1 MNNQSKHSVITENE
15 SDNAKSIQKE
25 STKNR
30 RLLFLVVV
38 VCIVIISVLF
48 LNFLFIMLSCFPEIL
63 EYCFGI
69 ELKGGLDYSQRVE
82 SSIISS
88 GITIIGVVITVW
100 TGLNIVNILDK
111 RYFDNLEQ
119 NVSNLNVKVTK
130 LNDEAKKYSGKFE
143 ELNNNVSKLNRE
155 AENYQKKFLSLKREL
170 TKFNLELKR
179 QENERKN
186 AQIRTDK
193 MRLLQE
199 MYITLSDESTKILIK
214 KIESDRS
221 DIPYLKLVE
230 IEQKYR
236 SVYQAHQD
244 KFFMN
249 YQLIKIANEG
259 IGLAQEIIQTNT
271 KNYNRTL
278 EVYLNYRIAEF
289 NFYKGYCVNI
299 ERKECYENSIKIYYK
314 YYSDFGAQVPKFVDN
329 FVYLKNSFVK
339 FYVADENRTITA
351 YMCNSIGE
359 SYSKIIQI
367 KNELIKNNLCS
378 IIDIQEMERKA
389 VFYCLCA
396 NYLVA
401 KSVYKRNF
409 GCVLER
415 VYGICSEHKDEI
427 LRIYSDALNLDANN
441 INNFIN
447 LLSAYRKIIYKDIHI
462 LDLPEPDV
470 GALQLCDNINSF
482 SELWKKTPIND
493 RNEARQFL
501 NLLHI
506 FAKRAKTLHARSY
519 VGFEYECFYYCVIS
533 LISLSDHNGSTIDD
547 DSKNLRQYISFAEE
561 NLEILQMLKPNSV
574 EYESAENN
582 PIKNLQYN
590 ISLLKE
596 ELNGLKSTEN

>member
-1 MNNQSKHSVITENE
+1 MNKQSKHHVTIENE
-15 SDNAKSIQKE
+15 SDNAKSIKKE

-119 NVSNLNVKVTK
+119 DVSNLNAKVTQ
-130 LNDEAKKYSGKFE
+130 LNQEATDYKNKIFS
-143 ELNNNVSKLNRE
+143 LNN
-155 AENYQKKFLSLKREL
+155 EL
-170 TKFNLELKR
+170 ER
-179 QENERKN
+179 QENERKK

-199 MYITLSDESTKILIK
+199 MYITLSDESTKILIT
-214 KIESDRS
+214 KIESDKS

-249 YQLIKIANEG
+249 YQLIKIADEG
-259 IGLAQEIIQTNT
+259 IGLAQEVIQTNT
-271 KNYNRTL
+271 KNDNRTL

-299 ERKECYENSIKIYYK
+299 ERKECYENSIKIYFD
-314 YYSDFGAQVPKFVDN
+314 YYSDFGAQVPKFDDN
-329 FVYLKNSFVK
+329 FVYSKNSFVK
-339 FYVADENRTITA
+339 PFVADENRTITA

-359 SYSKIIQI
+359 SYSKILQI
-367 KNELIKNNLCS
+367 KNELTKNNLCS
-378 IIDIQEMERKA
+378 KFYIQEMERKA

-401 KSVYKRNF
+401 KSVYKRNL
-409 GCVLER
+409 GYVLER

-427 LRIYSDALNLDANN
+427 LRIYRDALNLDADN

-447 LLSAYRKIIYKDIHI
+447 LLSAYRKIIYKDIQI

-482 SELWKKTPIND
+482 SEQWTKTPIND
-493 RNEARQFL
+493 RNEALQFL

-506 FAKRAKTLHARSY
+506 LSKRAKTLHVRSY